1 VYERLLAWITDGTL
15 APGETIK
22 DVEIA
27 EQLGVS
33 RTPVREALQM
43 LEQLGAIETQPG
55 KSTRVAE
62 ALPSDV
68 PDVYR
73 PLGELHA
80 LAAELATPNVGLKEL
95 DRMNAANEALSR
107 AIENE
112 DPIAARL
119 ADEDFHEVIVSA
131 SNNRFLAEVVNWLT
145 THARRLEALYFAQQ
159 APAHASYQEH
169 REIMEAMRADDAKRA
184 SELTGHQYRRSAFVL
199 ADLVASGDED
209 KVPDDDAS
217 AA

>member
-22 DVEIA
+22 DLEIA

-43 LEQLGAIETQPG
+43 LEQLGAVETQPG

-73 PLGELHA
+73 PLGVLHA
-80 LAAELATPNVGLKEL
+80 LAAELATPNVGAADLS
-95 DRMNAANEALSR
+95 RMEAANEALSQ
-107 AIENE
+107 AIDDE
-112 DPIAARL
+112 DPLAARH
-119 ADEDFHEVIVSA
+119 ADEEFHETIISA
-131 SNNRFLAEVVNWLT
+131 ADNRFLDEVVNWLT
-145 THARRLEALYFAQQ
+145 THARRLEALYFSQQ
-159 APAHASYQEH
+159 SPAHVSYEEH
-169 REIMEAMRADDAKRA
+169 REIIEAMRSDDAKRA
-184 SELTGHQYRRSAFVL
+184 SELVGHQYRRSAFVL
-199 ADLVASGDED
+199 ADLVGSGDELPGND
-209 KVPDDDAS
+209 S
-217 AA
+217 